1 MPQAILALNTGS
13 SSIKFAVYA
22 VNGSELVLL
31 CRGLLDHHAGDTH
44 FVIRNP
50 AGEVLQDAKSGG
62 AGSGADLATTLIDR
76 IEPLLDG
83 HKLTAVGHRIVHGGP
98 DFCRPVQ
105 VDSDVLLAL
114 DALTPLA
121 PLHQPG
127 CLAPVRSLL
136 SARPTLPQ
144 VACFDTAFHR
154 DLAPVYRRFPLP
166 LEFETKGLRR
176 YGFHGLSFEY
186 IVQRLNRPAIRLV
199 VAHLGSGSSLCAIR
213 DGKSVNT
220 TMSLTPL
227 DGLMMATRSGA
238 IDPGLVLHLWRS
250 EQMSASEIEDLL
262 YHKSGLAGV
271 SGISA
276 DMRTLIGSSNPR
288 ASDAIDQF
296 CARAAEQAA
305 VMAAGIDGIELLVF
319 TGGIGENSPEVRK
332 NICMRLGWMG
342 LELDEQANMAG
353 RDVVS
358 APAGRIEV
366 RVIATDEEF
375 VIARHTLEATSEV

>member
-1 MPQAILALNTGS
+1 
-13 SSIKFAVYA
+13 
-22 VNGSELVLL
+22 
-31 CRGLLDHHAGDTH
+31 
-44 FVIRNP
+44 
-50 AGEVLQDAKSGG
+50 
-62 AGSGADLATTLIDR
+62 
-76 IEPLLDG
+76 
-83 HKLTAVGHRIVHGGP
+83 
-98 DFCRPVQ
+98 
-105 VDSDVLLAL
+105 
-114 DALTPLA
+114 
-121 PLHQPG
+121 
-127 CLAPVRSLL
+127 
-136 SARPTLPQ
+136 
-144 VACFDTAFHR
+144 
-154 DLAPVYRRFPLP
+154 
-166 LEFETKGLRR
+166 
-176 YGFHGLSFEY
+176 
-186 IVQRLNRPAIRLV
+186 
-199 VAHLGSGSSLCAIR
+199 
-213 DGKSVNT
+213 
-220 TMSLTPL
+220 MSLTPL

-305 VMAAGIDGIELLVF
+305 AMAAGIDGIELLVF